1 MSTSTVPTE
10 HVLVVPTT
18 LFHQIGHFQGF
29 CADVQKYVEPLL
41 ESQQISYQPR
51 ASMEQD
57 PSFKQ
62 LIPYVIFQYD
72 DADGRQ
78 HLFQYTRGS
87 GQGESRLHAK
97 LSIGVGGHISSE
109 DALAQDSESTQA
121 SNNISPDKSPYFVG
135 MQRELDEEVRIDT
148 DFEARCVGLIND
160 DETEVGK
167 VHLGVVH
174 IFQVATPDV
183 RPNEDE
189 IIEAGFRSVDELRQ
203 RLDRME
209 TWSSYCFRALFGN

>member
-1 MSTSTVPTE
+1 MPTSTVQTE

-29 CADVQKYVEPLL
+29 CDDVDKYVEPLL
-41 ESQQISYQPR
+41 NSGEISYQPR
-51 ASMEQD
+51 DAMEQD

-72 DADGRQ
+72 DAKGQR

-97 LSIGVGGHISSE
+97 LSIGVGGHISSD
-109 DALAQDSESTQA
+109 DATSSQQHYDEA
-121 SNNISPDKSPYFVG
+121 ISPYFVG
-135 MQRELDEEVRIDT
+135 MQRELDEEVRIST
-148 DFEARCVGLIND
+148 AFENRCVGLIND
-160 DETEVGK
+160 DETDVGK

-174 IFQVATPDV
+174 IFQVAEPEV

-189 IIEAGFRSVDELRQ
+189 IIDAGFRPVEELTEQ
-203 RLDRME
+203 LERME
-209 TWSSYCFRALFGN
+209 TWSSYCFRALFGE